1 MSELK
6 RFRLG
11 LFGVWCNGSTPD
23 SGSGNLG
30 SNPGTPAISQQHIE
44 MWSLRLGAQDGG
56 FSAR

>member
-1 MSELK
+1 MLEHAMFK
-6 RFRLG
+6 LG

-30 SNPGTPAISQQHIE
+30 SNPGTPAISFA